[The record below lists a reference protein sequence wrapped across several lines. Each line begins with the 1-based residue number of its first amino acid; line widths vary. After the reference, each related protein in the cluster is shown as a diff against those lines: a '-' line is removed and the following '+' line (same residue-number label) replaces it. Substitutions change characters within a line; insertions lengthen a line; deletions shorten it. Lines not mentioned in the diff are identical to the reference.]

1 MGSGAVS
8 SGIGFRLD
16 LKCASTC
23 TIRDPTTQKDPVQ
36 LRQQLI
42 ARVRAQFGRPTGFPG
57 RIAGWVMGYRSSNRR
72 RNAWAVALLE
82 VERDDRVLEIG
93 FGPGIAI
100 RELARLAPDGHVCG
114 LDHSEVMVRQAAR
127 RNADGVRRGRV
138 ELRLGSVER
147 VPAFEVPFD
156 KILAVNALQFWDQPV
171 EPLRELRRVL
181 RSGGRIAIA
190 FQPRG
195 PGASDHA
202 ARTRGQQIAT
212 ALRDAGFSHVR
223 LQTLKLKPAVV
234 CALAVNPSDGDVPPR
249 ARQAVQRGAAP
260 PRAPRCRGL

>member
-1 MGSGAVS
+1 M
-8 SGIGFRLD
+8 
-16 LKCASTC
+16 
-23 TIRDPTTQKDPVQ
+23 Q
-36 LRQQLI
+36 LREEVV

-57 RIAGWVMGYRSSNRR
+57 RVAGWVMAYRSSNRR
-72 RNAWAVALLE
+72 RNVWAVSLLDVQRE
-82 VERDDRVLEIG
+82 DRVLEIG

-127 RNADGVRRGRV
+127 RNADGIRRGRV
-138 ELRLGSVER
+138 QLRLGCVER

-156 KILAVNALQFWDQPV
+156 KILAVNALQFWDDPV

-195 PGASDHA
+195 PGACDQA
-202 ARTRGQQIAT
+202 ARTLGQQIAT
-212 ALRDAGFSHVR
+212 ALRVAGFSQVR
-223 LQTLKLKPAVV
+223 LETLELKPAVV
-234 CALAVNPSDGDVPPR
+234 CALGVN
-249 ARQAVQRGAAP
+249 AR
-260 PRAPRCRGL
+260 RCTSRPARGLA